1 MLIADKIEFQEK
13 LIKDKENH
21 NDKRKCLKNVQN
33 NAKFFGH
40 IT

>member
-21 NDKRKCLKNVQN
+21 NDKRFLKNVQN